1 MRHKRLR
8 HQLNRFTTWR
18 KATLKSLAM
27 SVLLYQ
33 SIKTTKARAMAVK
46 PLVEKLITLGKDNT
60 LAAKREAFRILG
72 GHRLVSALFT
82 DIAPRFTKRTGG
94 YTRILSIGKR
104 RGDNAEMVILGL
116 TEIKK
121 KEIKKVKK
129 EKTAHSIETNQ
140 PETVSEQPAQE
151 QKQKTQTAIQQEQ
164 PPIVKK
170 PSKKFLGGIKNIF
183 RKERGPL

>member
-1 MRHKRLR
+1 MRHKRLK

-18 KATLKSLAM
+18 KATLKSLAI

-33 SIKTTKARAMAVK
+33 SIKTTKARAVAVK
-46 PLVEKLITLGKDNT
+46 PLVEKLITLAKDNT

-72 GHRLVSALFT
+72 DHRLVSALFA
-82 DIAPRFTKRTGG
+82 DIAVRFTKRTGG
-94 YTRILSIGKR
+94 YTRILNLGKR
-104 RGDNAEMVILGL
+104 RGDNAEMVILEL

-129 EKTAHSIETNQ
+129 EKAAHPIETNQ
-140 PETVSEQPAQE
+140 PEAVSEQPE
-151 QKQKTQTAIQQEQ
+151 QAHKHKTQTAVQQEQ

-170 PSKKFLGGIKNIF
+170 PSKKFFGGIKNIF